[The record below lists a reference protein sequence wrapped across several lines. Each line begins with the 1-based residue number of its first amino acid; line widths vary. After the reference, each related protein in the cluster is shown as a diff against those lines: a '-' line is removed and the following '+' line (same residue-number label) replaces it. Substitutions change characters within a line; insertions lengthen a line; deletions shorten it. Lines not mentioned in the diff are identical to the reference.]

1 MKDCWNSFAAVN
13 LVVRLDW
20 CLQHVFV
27 LHGKDLHLDT
37 EKPVK
42 LDEQTDL
49 FWKCNSSNNI
59 AKCVFNRDPFVYKK
73 YAGRAELF
81 GQNCSLK
88 LKKVQHSDSGDYKAV
103 VVGEQEQRVAEYK
116 VIVQVAP
123 ADLTVDPVSTS
134 SDSCNLTVT
143 CSTVDF
149 NISSSFRCD
158 GKICSHAG
166 EKDVK
171 ATTKFS
177 SLSVYLHQDTI
188 FCNHSNQVSWNQTM
202 KVLKSYC
209 ETETAEITR
218 FLKDLLCDVCM
229 LSPCLTTC
237 LFIVIESIH
246 NPVQILE
253 CRKGLKYLNCESAV
267 LHSIRCHTNYLC
279 HSKKNP
285 QPTALQWG
293 VTGSPGKIVK

>member
-1 MKDCWNSFAAVN
+1 CCIIYLSLLFIFHG
-13 LVVRLDW
+13 
-20 CLQHVFV
+20 LQHVFV

-37 EKPVK
+37 EKLVK
-42 LDEQTDL
+42 LDKKTDL
-49 FWKCNSSNNI
+49 FWKSNSSNNI
-59 AKCVFNRDPFVYKK
+59 AKCVLNRDPVVFIE

-81 GQNCSLK
+81 GPNCSLK

-103 VVGEQEQRVAEYK
+103 VVGGRDQTVTRFKYFHTCCFPDPVT
-116 VIVQVAP
+116 P
-123 ADLTVDPVSTS
+123 AKLTVESVSKS

-166 EKDVK
+166 EKELK

-177 SLSVYLHQDTI
+177 SLSVYLQQDTI

-202 KVLKSYC
+202 KV
-209 ETETAEITR
+209 
-218 FLKDLLCDVCM
+218 FLKDLLCGVCM

-237 LFIVIESIH
+237 LWIVGKSIH
-246 NPVQILE
+246 NPGQILE
-253 CRKGLKYLNCESAV
+253 L
-267 LHSIRCHTNYLC
+267 
-279 HSKKNP
+279 
-285 QPTALQWG
+285 
-293 VTGSPGKIVK
+293 